1 MGELLATGT
10 TLAQGRYRIEGL
22 IGGGG
27 MAQVYRARDER
38 LARTVALKAMR
49 GDLPHD
55 PGWAARFRREAQA
68 MAALN
73 HPNVVAVHD
82 TGEEPGPGGGEP
94 VPFIVMELVPGR
106 SLGDHLRERGPLPVA
121 EALDLAAQMLAALAA
136 AHAQALVHRDIK
148 PANVLLTGDGTA
160 KVTDFGIAAT
170 AESADAALTRTGTA
184 IGTPP
189 YMSPE
194 QVEGRRGVDGRS
206 DLYSLGV
213 VLFQMLSGRLPFEA
227 ASGYAVGYMHL
238 HTAPPTLSEVGIEV
252 PAPVQGLLDAALA
265 KQPQGRFPDATTM
278 RAAVLAAARADPP
291 TEVVRTSA
299 PGAPAPA
306 PTRPTA
312 PRALPALPA
321 TALFADRPVPHL
333 PPTPEGRLRGALRF
347 LRGMPKPSR
356 GAVKFLCFAASYLI
370 GWRCVTIVQGGE
382 WPPLVTAAVG
392 IGCLW
397 YGGAERGARIRG
409 PVSFFHRLLTVVGWV
424 FYGGSALVLA
434 ATLLIR
440 K

>member
-1 MGELLATGT
+1 MGELLAAGA
-10 TLAQGRYRIEGL
+10 TLAQGRYRIQGL

-68 MAALN
+68 MAALS

-82 TGEEPGPGGGEP
+82 TGEEVGPGGGEP
-94 VPFIVMELVPGR
+94 VPFIVMELVAGR
-106 SLGDHLRERGPLPVA
+106 SLGDHLRERGPLPAA
-121 EALDLAAQMLAALAA
+121 EALDLAAQVLAALAA

-160 KVTDFGIAAT
+160 KVADFGIAST
-170 AESADAALTRTGTA
+170 AESADAGLTRTGTA
-184 IGTPP
+184 IGTPS

-227 ASGYAVGYMHL
+227 ESGYAVGYL
-238 HTAPPTLSEVGIEV
+238 HVHTPPPTLAEFGIEV
-252 PAPVQGLLDAALA
+252 PAPVQGILDAALA
-265 KQPQGRFPDATTM
+265 KRPQDRFPDAATM
-278 RAAVLAAARADPP
+278 RAAVLAAVRAQPP
-291 TEVVRTSA
+291 TRVLRTSVL
-299 PGAPAPA
+299 GVRAPAPA
-306 PTRPTA
+306 RDAA
-312 PRALPALPA
+312 PRALPELPA
-321 TALFADRPVPHL
+321 TALFADRRLPH
-333 PPTPEGRLRGALRF
+333 PPTTPLDRLRGALSA
-347 LRGMPKPSR
+347 LRRMPKPSR

-370 GWRCVTIVQGGE
+370 AWRCVTIVRAGT
-382 WPPLVTAAVG
+382 WPPLVMVALG

-397 YGGAERGARIRG
+397 YGGAKRSHRIRG
-409 PVSFFHRLLTVVGWV
+409 PVSFFHEVLTAIGWL
-424 FYGGSALVLA
+424 FYGGGAVVTA
-434 ATLLIR
+434 ATLLMR